1 MAERV
6 NIDAEPRSLT
16 GKRARQLRNEG
27 WIPGVIYGQ
36 GDNLVIQIEDSTLNR
51 ALREAGTT
59 NLIDITIG
67 KDERTVLA
75 KDVQKHVTRGDLIHV
90 DFYEVNMSETIVVE
104 ASLVTTGEAEPVSEG
119 LGTTS
124 LVLYALEIECLP
136 DKLLSEIVVDLSL
149 IESPEQMIYVRDL
162 SIPSGVEVLADPDT
176 VVARFEYLQAEIEEE
191 EEEEELLFA
200 QDADEVE
207 VISKGKADEDD
218 EEQGSDE

>member
-6 NIDAEPRSLT
+6 SIDGEQRSRT
-16 GKRARQLRNEG
+16 GKKASQLRSEG

-36 GDNLVIQIEDSTLNR
+36 GDNLVIQVEDGMLTR

-75 KDVQKHVTRGDLIHV
+75 KDVQRHVTRGDLIHV
-90 DFYEVNMSETIVVE
+90 DFYEVNMSETIIVE
-104 ASLVTTGEAEPVSEG
+104 AALVTIGEAAPVTDG

-124 LVLYALEIECLP
+124 QVMYTLEIECLP

-149 IESPEQMIYVRDL
+149 IESPEQMIHVRDL
-162 SIPSGVEVLADPDT
+162 SVPPGVDVLADPDT

-200 QDADEVE
+200 QEADEVE
-207 VISKGKADEDD
+207 VISKGKQDEDG